1 MMSLK
6 EVISECEAERKVWRS
21 PELVEHLLPFL
32 DLASTKELAK
42 AHQLTRQTL
51 GRPLNWDKMMKR
63 TFREG
68 VDIND
73 EENDDIRED
82 DPVLASERPKVQLS
96 AQLLLLVEDSDES
109 HLQLNLLHTIC
120 RRFPNLDVDEVTKLN
135 CSCKQ
140 THQVS
145 ERGFVLVEEALNI
158 LGSRKQSVLEVRI
171 FDLLEPLLTAL
182 ASMVSRQQEMVR
194 ELSFWNVGFN
204 KNESA
209 EAFSTLVEQS
219 QAVTS
224 MSLPGLWVCPF
235 ILIEGEVGIEGWAAT
250 RRAVEH
256 LSATLGRE
264 IGVRSERKVMPA
276 ARREDLRAIWG
287 NISMWLVLAGPG
299 GVLVGNVLVFDKH
312 EVGEK
317 GGWEGDEGGR
327 KGLNDVTDMSEDEML
342 QEIAH
347 VEELEEEESSGEEE
361 EEEEGSE
368 LSDEGDLGPQ

>member
-1 MMSLK
+1 MQ
-6 EVISECEAERKVWRS
+6 
-21 PELVEHLLPFL
+21 H
-32 DLASTKELAK
+32 
-42 AHQLTRQTL
+42 
-51 GRPLNWDKMMKR
+51 
-63 TFREG
+63 
-68 VDIND
+68 
-73 EENDDIRED
+73 
-82 DPVLASERPKVQLS
+82 S

-158 LGSRKQSVLEVRI
+158 LGSRKQSVLEVRNI
-171 FDLLEPLLTAL
+171 GLFEPLLTAL

-219 QAVTS
+219 QAVMS